1 MNNISITGRIGSDPE
16 HKSTSTGKAV
26 CKFSVAVNR
35 PVKNANGE
43 SEADWFRVEAW
54 GQTADYVANYLEKGR
69 LVAVTGRM
77 QCRKYQDKQGQ
88 NRESWELIAE
98 RVEGLDRPKDD
109 APKAQPSRRPAA
121 QTADEWDPFGDE

>member
-1 MNNISITGRIGSDPE
+1 MNSISITGRIGSDPE
-16 HKSTSTGKAV
+16 HKSTPTGKAV

-35 PVKNANGE
+35 PIKNANGE

-77 QCRKYQDKQGQ
+77 QCRKYQDKQGM
-88 NRESWELIAE
+88 NRESWELVAE

-109 APKAQPSRRPAA
+109 APKAQPSRRPAT
-121 QTADEWDPFGDE
+121 QKTDEYDPFGDE